1 MDRPTFTGLKSGKLL
16 YIQYTLCLDMLFF
29 ICFVFYN
36 LHSTVDAFQGRE
48 ADVVIFSCVRATG
61 KRDGGSGIGF
71 LSDVQR
77 MNVALTRARHF
88 LFVITRRRSI
98 MANPYW
104 RNLVGYARMNNALLQ
119 VPLLVPMMDEK
130 KLGSCSS
137 SRSQHPNTITVPR
150 LKSSLIKSS
159 FKKKVSFGGVDE
171 RLYEV
176 GSASVVNE
184 VEDDLFP
191 DLTSLVPLSH
201 EHHTTATS
209 TTQGDANRMS
219 DSDCSA

>member
-1 MDRPTFTGLKSGKLL
+1 M
-16 YIQYTLCLDMLFF
+16 LC
-29 ICFVFYN
+29 

-48 ADVVIFSCVRATG
+48 ADVVIYSCVRATG
-61 KRDGGSGIGF
+61 KCDGGSGIGF

-98 MANPYW
+98 MVNPYW
-104 RNLVGYARMNNALLQ
+104 RKLVEYARVNNALLQ

-130 KLGSCSS
+130 KLGSWSS
-137 SRSQHPNTITVPR
+137 NSGPLPNTTPAPR

-176 GSASVVNE
+176 GSACVVNE
-184 VEDDLFP
+184 VEGDLFP
-191 DLTSLVPLSH
+191 DLTSLITLSH
-201 EHHTTATS
+201 QNHTTATS
-209 TTQGDANRMS
+209 TTQGDANSMS

>member
-1 MDRPTFTGLKSGKLL
+1 M
-16 YIQYTLCLDMLFF
+16 FF
-29 ICFVFYN
+29 VC

-48 ADVVIFSCVRATG
+48 ADVVIYSCVRATG

-88 LFVITRRRSI
+88 LFVLARQRSI
-98 MANPYW
+98 MVNPYW
-104 RNLVGYARMNNALLQ
+104 RKLVEYARVNNALLQ
-119 VPLLVPMMDEK
+119 VPLLVPMMDERN
-130 KLGSCSS
+130 LGSWSS
-137 SRSQHPNTITVPR
+137 NTGPLLNTTPAPR
-150 LKSSLIKSS
+150 LKSLLRKSS

-184 VEDDLFP
+184 FEGDLFP
-191 DLTSLVPLSH
+191 DLTSLIPSSH
-201 EHHTTATS
+201 QNYSTATS
-209 TTQGDANRMS
+209 TTEGDANSMS

>member
-1 MDRPTFTGLKSGKLL
+1 MSCYEYPCSLTVFFLPKTCDA
-16 YIQYTLCLDMLFF
+16 LFF
-29 ICFVFYN
+29 FCFVFYY
-36 LHSTVDAFQGRE
+36 LQSTVDAFQGRE
-48 ADVVIFSCVRATG
+48 ADVVIYSCVRATS

-98 MANPYW
+98 MVNPYW
-104 RNLVGYARMNNALLQ
+104 SKLVGYARMNNALLQ

-130 KLGSCSS
+130 KLGAWSS
-137 SRSQHPNTITVPR
+137 SSSPAPR

-159 FKKKVSFGGVDE
+159 FKKTVSFGGVDE

-176 GSASVVNE
+176 GSASVVDE
-184 VEDDLFP
+184 VEGDLFP
-191 DLTSLVPLSH
+191 DLTSLIPLSH
-201 EHHTTATS
+201 QNHTTATS
-209 TTQGDANRMS
+209 TTQGDANSMS

>member
-1 MDRPTFTGLKSGKLL
+1 M
-16 YIQYTLCLDMLFF
+16 
-29 ICFVFYN
+29 
-36 LHSTVDAFQGRE
+36 
-48 ADVVIFSCVRATG
+48 VIYSCVRATG

-98 MANPYW
+98 MVNPYW
-104 RNLVGYARMNNALLQ
+104 SKLVGYARMNNALLQ
-119 VPLLVPMMDEK
+119 EPLLVPMIDEK
-130 KLGSCSS
+130 KLGSWSS
-137 SRSQHPNTITVPR
+137 SSSPAPR

-159 FKKKVSFGGVDE
+159 FKKTVSFGGVDE

-176 GSASVVNE
+176 GSASVVDE
-184 VEDDLFP
+184 VEGDLFP
-191 DLTSLVPLSH
+191 DLTSLIPLSH
-201 EHHTTATS
+201 HNHTTATS
-209 TTQGDANRMS
+209 TTQGDANSMS